1 MASNYKQKQEELD
14 VLKWLESEASGQD
27 RCGDYDY
34 CPMCHLEDP
43 QPCARAYERFV
54 SAVKLESKAQA
65 EKKAKAKTAA
75 AKPAAKNASSK
86 PAAQKSATSKKT
98 TKN

>member
-54 SAVKLESKAQA
+54 SAIKLENKAQA

-75 AKPAAKNASSK
+75 AKPAAK
-86 PAAQKSATSKKT
+86 PAAKTAAPKSAATKKT
-98 TKN
+98 AKK

>member
-34 CPMCHLEDP
+34 CPMCHMDDP

-54 SAVKLESKAQA
+54 SARKLESKPAT
-65 EKKAKAKTAA
+65 AK
-75 AKPAAKNASSK
+75 KPAAKK
-86 PAAQKSATSKKT
+86 AATKT
-98 TKN
+98 TAAKKASK